1 VTETVFACFDVE
13 TTRLDPSVGRVIE
26 IAVVRIDDQGRP
38 AGDWTTLIDPATAD
52 LGRADIHGIQL
63 AWLAEA
69 PVFLEIAGDLVDFLS
84 GCVPVAHNAG
94 FDRGFLCAEWDRAG
108 LGPLNIEAVDTLALA
123 KGLGLPGRLRELTGA
138 LDVPL
143 ENAHTALGDSRAL
156 ARVLIELIGRLDS
169 PVPLPRFDPPLLSP
183 PASGLVTHRP
193 VDPI

>member
-13 TTRLDPSVGRVIE
+13 TTRLDPAVGRVIE

-123 KGLGLPGRLRELTGA
+123 KGLGLPGRLGELTGA